1 MKETLDAM
9 SPLMANI
16 NSPPLQENEPAPR
29 PFLVLLMAGALL
41 MICIAWPVRVPLF
54 LAAVLTVVSRPIY
67 YRMTTLLRGRP
78 RLAGGVMTLLL
89 LLLIVGPMLSLMAGA
104 LHEMTAV
111 LSWMRDNLGFDQ
123 DELAGTP
130 ELMQRAL
137 QRLGSILHLSR
148 DELQGYVSE
157 GVRWAQHTAPYVVSA
172 SVGAFG
178 KTFLLLVAFYFFTVD
193 GHWLTSFVGRISPL
207 RPSETHE
214 LLTEFRNV
222 TSAAVL
228 GNAVNA
234 LLQAAVL
241 FMGFVTT
248 QIPHALFFGIVA
260 VPAALVPLV
269 GSQLVWAP
277 AVAILVYQG
286 RVGPA
291 IALGI
296 WCQVAVLIIDNVIKP
311 WVLRGKVEFHP
322 GLLLLGFIGGL
333 AMFGLSGLV
342 AGPLVVAFA
351 LTLFRIYQ
359 RDYLN
364 HGILTTPGV

>member
-1 MKETLDAM
+1 MNETLDAM
-9 SPLMANI
+9 SPLMANLGPNPVQI
-16 NSPPLQENEPAPR
+16 PEPVPR
-29 PFLVLLMAGALL
+29 PFLILLLAGAFALA
-41 MICIAWPVRVPLF
+41 CIGWPVRVPMF

-67 YRMTTLLRGRP
+67 YRLTHILRGRA
-78 RLAGGVMTLLL
+78 RLAGGLMTLM
-89 LLLIVGPMLSLMAGA
+89 LLIGIVVPCLSLTAGA
-104 LHEMTAV
+104 LHEMAGAMAW
-111 LSWMRDNLGFDQ
+111 LLDSLGFADPN
-123 DELAGTP
+123 LATPP
-130 ELMQRAL
+130 ELLRRGL
-137 QRLGSILHLSR
+137 ERLASLLHLSR
-148 DELQGYVSE
+148 DEMQNYINE
-157 GVRWAQHTAPYVVSA
+157 GLRWAQHMAPSLISA

-178 KTFLLLVAFYFFTVD
+178 KTFLLLIAFYFFTVD

-207 RPSETHE
+207 RASETHE

-234 LLQAAVL
+234 LLQASVL
-241 FMGFVTT
+241 LLGFIVT

-269 GSQLVWAP
+269 GSQLVWGP
-277 AVAILVYQG
+277 AVALLVYQG
-286 RVGPA
+286 RTGTG
-291 IALGI
+291 IGLAL
-296 WCQVAVLIIDNVIKP
+296 WCQIAVLVIDNIIKP

-364 HGILTTPGV
+364 RGILTTNAL